1 KASVHRGIVFR
12 GAPKPPR
19 RAARGDHSLG
29 RGAKPAQSA
38 LGLPFPPALPAC
50 NAALRRGGAAVDG
63 CRRPPRRLPPL
74 RPRREPR
81 AHQDSRRGFDGIMSM
96 LRREVITLIGG
107 AAAAWPLTGRAQQKA
122 RPVIGWL
129 SSGSPQSDE
138 ILARLAAFRQGLK
151 ETGYIEGQNVAIE
164 YRWAEGQ
171 YDRFPALAADLI
183 RLQATVIVTP
193 GPSQAFAAKAATST
207 IPIVFNLGMD
217 PVQSGLV
224 ASLNRPG
231 GNITGVSLLN
241 AELAGKRLDLLH
253 QLLPTAAVVALLVNP
268 TNPSNYEQETR
279 GVADVARSIGLQS
292 HVLRASTPS
301 EIDAAFGALVDL
313 RAAALVVAGDRLFT
327 TQQSQIV
334 ALAARHAVPAIYI
347 YREFAEA
354 GGLMSYGADLAD
366 SYRQVGVLTGKILNG
381 AKPADLPV
389 QQVVKLELVINLKTA
404 KTLGLTIPQ
413 ALLGR
418 ADEIIE

>member
-1 KASVHRGIVFR
+1 MK
-12 GAPKPPR
+12 R
-19 RAARGDHSLG
+19 RKFIIRLG
-29 RGAKPAQSA
+29 S
-38 LGLPFPPALPAC
+38 
-50 NAALRRGGAAVDG
+50 
-63 CRRPPRRLPPL
+63 
-74 RPRREPR
+74 
-81 AHQDSRRGFDGIMSM
+81 
-96 LRREVITLIGG
+96 
-107 AAAAWPLTGRAQQKA
+107 AAAAWPLMARAQQPM
-122 RPVIGWL
+122 PVIGWL

-138 ILARLAAFRQGLK
+138 IPARLPAFRQGLN
-151 ETGYIEGQNVAIE
+151 EVGYIEGQNVAIE
-164 YRWAEGQ
+164 YRRAEGQ
-171 YDRFPALAADLI
+171 YDRFPALAADLVH
-183 RLQATVIVTP
+183 LQPTVIVTP